1 MMAHIITNSWT
12 DGEGFGHTHGYNIR
26 VERGSPLHPA
36 REGVEAVPPVST
48 FFPEPTLPPGRLWSF
63 SAVTAYGRPMQRGPV
78 IIEAAINGNR
88 TKEHNPNTPRSHT
101 ELAQDTLA
109 VLAAG
114 AAIVHNHGSVF
125 GDPRE
130 VADDYL
136 AGWEP
141 VFAERPDALL
151 YPTANF
157 GPNGLDF
164 EHLHLL
170 AETGLMKVSLC
181 DPGSTNLGGVGPDG
195 LPAAGIVYSNS
206 YDSIRFQMEQASAD
220 RVGPSL
226 AIYEPAFLRTTM
238 LYWRAGKLPQG
249 SMLKFYLSTE
259 RGYMGAPFGLPATR
273 LALDAYL
280 EILGDCPVPWAVSV
294 VGGDVVGS
302 GLAEYA
308 VERGGHIHLGIE
320 FFGGDRHPT
329 NAELTREAVQLC
341 ERMGVAVASCD
352 EAAAILDLPRA

>member
-1 MMAHIITNSWT
+1 M
-12 DGEGFGHTHGYNIR
+12 D
-26 VERGSPLHPA
+26 
-36 REGVEAVPPVST
+36 
-48 FFPEPTLPPGRLWSF
+48 
-63 SAVTAYGRPMQRGPV
+63 RGPV

-88 TKEHNPNTPRSHT
+88 TKEHNPNVPRAHA
-101 ELAQDTLA
+101 ELAADTLA
-109 VLAAG
+109 VLEAG
-114 AAIVHNHGSVF
+114 ASIVHNHGSVF

-136 AGWEP
+136 AGWMP

-195 LPAAGIVYSNS
+195 LPTAGIVYSNS
-206 YDSIRFQMEQASAD
+206 YDSIRFQMEQAAAD

-226 AIYEPAFLRTTM
+226 AIYEPAFMRTTLM
-238 LYWRAGKLPQG
+238 YWRAGKLPAG
-249 SMLKFYLSTE
+249 TMIKFYLSTD

-294 VGGDVVGS
+294 VGGDVVAS

-308 VERGGHIHLGIE
+308 VEKGGHIHLGLE
-320 FFGGDRHPT
+320 FFGGDRQPT
-329 NAELTREAVQLC
+329 NVELVEEAAALC
-341 ERMGVAVASCD
+341 ARLGVAVASCD
-352 EAAAILDLPRA
+352 KAAAILGLPRA

>member
-1 MMAHIITNSWT
+1 MDVLCRFPSAH
-12 DGEGFGHTHGYNIR
+12 
-26 VERGSPLHPA
+26 V
-36 REGVEAVPPVST
+36 REGVETVPPVSA
-48 FFPEPTLPPGRLWSF
+48 FVPKPTLPPGRLRSF
-63 SAVTAYGRPMQRGPV
+63 PAPRRSAMARVGGMQRGPV

-88 TKEHNPNTPRSHT
+88 TKEHNPNVPRSHA
-101 ELAQDTLA
+101 ELVADTLET
-109 VLAAG
+109 LAAG
-114 AAIVHNHGSVF
+114 ASVIHNHGSVF

-157 GPNGLDF
+157 TDHGLDF

-181 DPGSTNLGGVGPDG
+181 DPGSLNLGGIGPDG
-195 LPAAGIVYSNS
+195 LPASGIVYSNS
-206 YDSIRFQMEQASAD
+206 YDSIAFQMAQATAD

-226 AIYEPAFLRTTM
+226 AIYEPGFMRTTM
-238 LYWRAGKLPQG
+238 LYWRLGKLPAG
-249 SMLKFYLSTE
+249 TMIKFYLSTD

-273 LALDAYL
+273 LGLDAYL
-280 EILGDCPVPWAVSV
+280 EILDDCPVPWAVSV
-294 VGGDVVGS
+294 VGGDPVGS

-308 VERGGHIHLGIE
+308 IERGGHIHLGLE
-320 FFGGDRHPT
+320 FYGGDRQPT
-329 NAELTREAVQLC
+329 NAELAREAA
-341 ERMGVAVASCD
+341 ERCASMGVAVATCD
-352 EAAAILDLPRA
+352 ETAAILGLPRR

>member
-1 MMAHIITNSWT
+1 M
-12 DGEGFGHTHGYNIR
+12 
-26 VERGSPLHPA
+26 ER
-36 REGVEAVPPVST
+36 T
-48 FFPEPTLPPGRLWSF
+48 
-63 SAVTAYGRPMQRGPV
+63 PV

-88 TKEHNPNTPRSHT
+88 TKEHNPNVPRSHA
-101 ELAQDTLA
+101 ELAEDTLS
-109 VLAAG
+109 VLSAG
-114 AAIVHNHGSVF
+114 ASIIHNHGSVF

-136 AGWEP
+136 AGWMP

-206 YDSIRFQMEQASAD
+206 YDSIRFQMDQAAAD

-226 AIYEPAFLRTTM
+226 AIYEPAFMRTTM
-238 LYWRAGKLPQG
+238 MYWRAGRLPQG
-249 SMLKFYLSTE
+249 TMIKFYLSTD

-294 VGGDVVGS
+294 VGGDVVES

-308 VERGGHIHLGIE
+308 IEKGGHLHLGIE
-320 FFGGDRHPT
+320 FFGGDRTPT
-329 NAELTREAVQLC
+329 NTQLVDEAVALC
-341 ERMGVAVASCD
+341 DRLGVSVATCD
-352 EAAAILDLPRA
+352 EAAAILQLPRAV

>member
-1 MMAHIITNSWT
+1 M
-12 DGEGFGHTHGYNIR
+12 E
-26 VERGSPLHPA
+26 
-36 REGVEAVPPVST
+36 
-48 FFPEPTLPPGRLWSF
+48 
-63 SAVTAYGRPMQRGPV
+63 RGPV

-88 TKEHNPNTPRSHT
+88 TKEHNPNTPRSHA
-101 ELAQDTLA
+101 ELVDDTLA
-109 VLAAG
+109 TLAAG
-114 AAIVHNHGSVF
+114 ASIIHNHGSVF

-136 AGWEP
+136 AGWMP

-157 GPNGLDF
+157 TDHGLDF

-181 DPGSTNLGGVGPDG
+181 DPGSTNLGGLGPDG

-206 YDSIRFQMEQASAD
+206 YDSIRSQLDQAAAD

-238 LYWRAGKLPQG
+238 LYWRAGKLPAG
-249 SMLKFYLSTE
+249 SMIKFYLSTD

-294 VGGDVVGS
+294 VGGDVVES

-308 VERGGHIHLGIE
+308 IELGGHIHLGIE
-320 FFGGDRHPT
+320 FYGGDRQPT
-329 NAELTREAVQLC
+329 NELLTREAAQLC
-341 ERMGVAVASCD
+341 ERMGVAVATCD
-352 EAAAILDLPRA
+352 EAATILQLPRA